1 MFAAIALMGLLGAA
15 VVAGVLVLFAKYG
28 PRDLLVLAVLS
39 FIALYLSRFDDYVQA
54 SLAGRP
60 LIGFHFFLI
69 AACLMLGAV
78 RLVIPERP
86 RLGFGAIA
94 TLLGIYATLSILSGL
109 ANGGKMGLAAAVQ
122 VLIISLGP
130 CALAAFLV
138 DLVPRT
144 EAASARLRGSFL
156 LLVGVMTPCLQVASS
171 VTPNLFGAV
180 LGWATAATGAT
191 GFVRGGSPLGGAIAT
206 GAIEVLAY
214 SLAMH
219 EVVARRRKRY
229 AAVLILIGVSV
240 LFTLARSVL
249 LMLILFHVFYFWSVI
264 RRYPLRVAGL
274 ALAGIL
280 VMTPLFLKLEQRF
293 SFERFLETGDAS
305 SELRGQSA
313 IAALRASVQ
322 HPILGG
328 GPGLVYD
335 EIRTDWLTDASAIA
349 ARMDRVKIV
358 GESIS
363 AFEPHDL
370 YLLLAAEHGW
380 PAAFA
385 FTGVFVLIWRRMN
398 RLRRTVDD
406 QRSSLAAAFAAVLA
420 ALGAMFFTSSGPLVN
435 PQGSVFLWFFAF
447 AGLHF
452 RASAPAES
460 RGATAL

>member
-1 MFAAIALMGLLGAA
+1 MMGVIGAA
-15 VVAGVLVLFAKYG
+15 VVAGGLVLFARYG
-28 PRDLLVLAVLS
+28 ARDLLVLAVLG
-39 FIALYLSRFDDYVQA
+39 FISLYLSRFNDFLQG

-60 LIGFHFFLI
+60 LIGFHFFLL
-69 AACLMLGAV
+69 AACLALGAA
-78 RLVIPERP
+78 RLVMRETP
-86 RLGFGAIA
+86 RLEYGAIA
-94 TLLGIYATLSILSGL
+94 VLLGLYATLSIASGL
-109 ANGGKMGLAAAVQ
+109 ANGGKVGLAAAAQ
-122 VLIISLGP
+122 ILIISLGP

-171 VTPNLFGAV
+171 VVPNLFGSI
-180 LGWATAATGAT
+180 LGWATAASGAT
-191 GFVRGGSPLGGAIAT
+191 GFVRGGSPLGGSIAT
-206 GAIEVLAY
+206 GTIEVLAY
-214 SLAMH
+214 GLAMH

-229 AAVLILIGVSV
+229 AVVLILIGVSV

-264 RRYPLRVAGL
+264 RRFPLRVAGL
-274 ALAGIL
+274 TLAGML

-305 SELRGQSA
+305 SELRGYSA
-313 IAALRASVQ
+313 IAALRASAAK
-322 HPILGG
+322 PILGG
-328 GPGLVYD
+328 GPGLIYD
-335 EIRTDWLTDASAIA
+335 EIRTDWLVDASAIA
-349 ARMDRVKIV
+349 TRLDRVKIV

-380 PAAFA
+380 PAALA
-385 FTGVFVLIWRRMN
+385 FSGVFVLIWRRMN
-398 RLRRTVDD
+398 RLRRTLDD
-406 QRSSLAAAFAAVLA
+406 DRSSQAAAFAAVLA

-435 PQGSVFLWFFAF
+435 PQASVFLWFFAF

-452 RASAPAES
+452 RASVLAES
-460 RGATAL
+460 TGATAL